1 MPDPNLAVRLPMI
14 DKGSVREWME
24 KAGVS
29 SEEYDRLE
37 KIARKRS
44 VNIFEAML
52 DEKTLPE
59 EEVMDFLG
67 LQLELPTLN
76 LHGMQIDPEMVA
88 LLPRKFIDQHKVF
101 PVARIGKL
109 LTVATSDPFKLRTY
123 DDIKRLTQ
131 CDINWVLV
139 TPSKILAAVD
149 EHFSESK
156 SFGEFITETD
166 TDSVELVNE
175 DEEGASSG
183 SENAQDNAP
192 VIKMVNFILEK
203 ALKARASDIHF
214 EPYEKEFRIRYRID
228 GSLKESFSH
237 TLEFYPAI
245 VARTKIISQ
254 LDITE
259 KRTPQDGRF
268 RLLLKDKQIDF
279 RVSVLPTYFGEKM
292 VLRVLDRSGIRAG
305 LDKLGFTEKPTRAL
319 AEAIKKPYGMI
330 LVTGPTGS
338 GKSTTLYSILNSLNT
353 PQKNLMTVEDPVE
366 YQVEGITQTQVQP
379 EIGLTFASGLRALL
393 RQSPDIVLEGEIRD
407 GETADIAV
415 KAALTGHL
423 VFSTLHTNSAAG
435 AMTRLMD
442 MGVEPFLIA
451 SSVVCVA
458 AQRLLRRICPHCKA
472 PTTIPPEVLRR
483 CKLPDSE
490 LAKITPYKGKGC
502 VKCNMTGYFGRL
514 GASEVLLVDPEIREL
529 VIQKKSSNVI
539 HQVAVEKGM
548 ETLFQNAL
556 GLFKSG
562 VTTLEEVL
570 RVSSG
575 E

>member
-1 MPDPNLAVRLPMI
+1 MI
-14 DKGSVREWME
+14 DKGIVREWV
-24 KAGVS
+24 KKLGLP
-29 SEEYDRLE
+29 EEECDRIEQGALKQGKSIFQIIIEE
-37 KIARKRS
+37 KI
-44 VNIFEAML
+44 
-52 DEKTLPE
+52 LPE
-59 EEVMDFLG
+59 EEVMDFLSA
-67 LQLELPTLN
+67 QLEIPTLN
-76 LHGMQIDPEMVA
+76 LQGMQLEAEILKM
-88 LLPRKFIDQHKVF
+88 LPRKFIEQHQVF

-109 LTVATSDPFKLRTY
+109 VTVATSDPFKLRTY
-123 DDIKRLTQ
+123 DDIKRLTG
-131 CDINWVLV
+131 CDVNLVLV
-139 TPSKILAAVD
+139 PPTKIAAAVD
-149 EHFSESK
+149 DYYAESK
-156 SFGEFITETD
+156 NFDEFVTEKD
-166 TDSVELVNE
+166 ADSLELVSE
-175 DEEGASSG
+175 DEKNAASIVQVSV
-183 SENAQDNAP
+183 DDAP

-214 EPYEKEFRIRYRID
+214 EPYEKEFRIRYRVD
-228 GSLKESFSH
+228 GALKESFSH
-237 TLEFYPAI
+237 TMELFPAL
-245 VARTKIISQ
+245 VARTKIISL

-259 KRTPQDGRF
+259 KRVPQDGRF
-268 RLLLKDKQIDF
+268 RLVLKDRQIDF

-319 AEAIKKPYGMI
+319 AEAVKKPYGMI
-330 LVTGPTGS
+330 LVTEPTGS

-393 RQSPDIVLEGEIRD
+393 RQSPDIVLVGEIRD
-407 GETADIAV
+407 AETADIAV

-451 SSVVCVA
+451 SSVVCVG
-458 AQRLLRRICPHCKA
+458 AQRLLRKICPSCKA
-472 PTTIPPEVLRR
+472 PATIPPEVLLR
-483 CKLPDSE
+483 CKLPKSE
-490 LAKITPYKGKGC
+490 LDKITPLRGKGC
-502 VKCNMTGYFGRL
+502 IKCNMTGYFGRT
-514 GASEVLLVDPEIREL
+514 GASEVLLVDSDIREL

-539 HQVAVEKGM
+539 HQLAVEKGM
-548 ETLFQNAL
+548 ETLFENAL

-570 RVSSG
+570 RVSSQ